1 MGFLFCSVVYFS
13 YICITKQINME
24 YYIKKHWKT
33 NVPYIDTDDAIK
45 DYKDSVVAKSE
56 DNDCVVRA
64 LAAVTD
70 STYGESHS
78 YIKKTFKR
86 INGSGTPNFDRIM
99 KKNVGKKILGRKYVR
114 LTNHTTT
121 TYVKTVK
128 DEYWGTEHKI
138 KTTLNSRL
146 YPLITTYGK
155 TRVSQMTVKTF
166 LSDYN
171 VGSYLIHVRSHCF
184 TIINGVVI
192 GNLCDSRKLK
202 ARIINAYK
210 FI

>member
-1 MGFLFCSVVYFS
+1 MDYHKIL
-13 YICITKQINME
+13 
-24 YYIKKHWKT
+24 KHPKT
-33 NVPYIDTDDAIK
+33 NVPYIDTNDAIK
-45 DYKDSVVAKSE
+45 DYRNSVVAKSE

-70 STYGESHS
+70 STYEESHA

-86 INGSGTPNFDRIM
+86 INGNGTPNFDTIM
-99 KKNVGKKILGRKYVR
+99 KKNIGKRVLGRKYVR

-121 TYVKTVK
+121 TYVKTVR
-128 DEYWGTEHKI
+128 DRYWGTVHKI
-138 KTTLNSRL
+138 KTTLDSRL

-155 TRVSQMTVKTF
+155 TRASQMTVKTF

-184 TIINGVVI
+184 TIIDGVVI
-192 GNLCDSRKLK
+192 GNVCDSSRLK
-202 ARIINAYK
+202 ARICNAYK
-210 FI
+210 FN

>member
-1 MGFLFCSVVYFS
+1 
-13 YICITKQINME
+13 ME
-24 YYIKKHWKT
+24 YTKIKNHPKT
-33 NVPYIDTDDAIK
+33 NVPYIDTNDAIK
-45 DYKDSVVAKSE
+45 EYRNSVVAKSE

-70 STYGESHS
+70 STYEESHT

-86 INGSGTPNFDRIM
+86 INGNGTPNFDTIM
-99 KKNVGKKILGRKYVR
+99 KKNIGKRILGVKYKR
-114 LTNHTTT
+114 LTNHITT
-121 TYVKTVK
+121 TYIKTVK
-128 DEYWGTEHKI
+128 DKYWGTVHKM
-138 KTTLNSRL
+138 KTTLDSKY

-155 TRVSQMTVKTF
+155 TRASQMTVKTF

-171 VGSYLIHVRSHCF
+171 VGSYLIHVRGHCF
-184 TIINGVVI
+184 AIIDGVVI
-192 GNLCDSRKLK
+192 GNVCDSRKLK